1 MLKKILLAC
10 FIVTMAASCNREGKP
25 EKSDAPAKDTSAAQ
39 LSDSVIHDIFN
50 NRITPG
56 FNETPASAQHVLEN
70 AILARFGKTGMA
82 DIKTIYM
89 EVRIKGGDMGA
100 DSRVWMKMPDKLR
113 TESTFGDKKGIAV
126 YSQNNSW
133 LKSPDSDSILS
144 PSREEVMQMKIAA
157 VSQIE
162 YILSPISTL
171 MKKPYSIDLV
181 GKEMVDGKEQY
192 VIKFSNP
199 EAKKQKAEAFD
210 EHIVYID
217 AKTFLDSK
225 IVTSVFIKGKTQI
238 AITQLS
244 DNRKAN
250 GYMIA
255 HRSITSQQNM
265 KVVTEVKSLKLN
277 EPIDDALFTKSS
289 IK

>member
-1 MLKKILLAC
+1 MFRKILLAWSII
-10 FIVTMAASCNREGKP
+10 FMVSCNNADKP
-25 EKSDAPAKDTSAAQ
+25 AQTGTTAKDTVTQQ
-39 LSDSVIHDIFN
+39 LSDSVIHEIFN
-50 NRITPG
+50 NKITQE
-56 FNETPASAQHVLEN
+56 FSETPTNAQQVLAN
-70 AILARFGKTGMA
+70 AVMARFGKTGMA

-113 TESTFGDKKGIAV
+113 TESTFGDKKGVAI
-126 YSQNNSW
+126 YSQDHSW
-133 LKSPDSDSILS
+133 LKSPDSDSIIS
-144 PSREEVMQMKIAA
+144 PTKEEEMQMKIAA

-162 YILSPISTL
+162 YILSPITSL
-171 MKKPYSIDLV
+171 MKKPYTLDLA
-181 GKEMVDGKEQY
+181 GKEMVDGREHF

-199 EAKKQKAEAFD
+199 EAKKQKAEAYD

-225 IVTSVFIKGKTQI
+225 IVSMVYIKGKTQM
-238 AITQLS
+238 AVTQLL

-255 HRSITSQQNM
+255 HKTITTQQSM
-265 KVVTEVKSLKLN
+265 KIVTDVKVLKLN

-289 IK
+289 LK

>member
-10 FIVTMAASCNREGKP
+10 FMVVVVASCNRDGKP
-25 EKSDAPAKDTSAAQ
+25 EKSDAPAKDTAAAQ
-39 LSDSVIHDIFN
+39 LNDSVIHEIFN
-50 NRITPG
+50 NKITPG
-56 FNETPASAQHVLEN
+56 FNETPATAQQVLEN

-133 LKSPDSDSILS
+133 LKSPETDSVVS

-162 YILSPISTL
+162 YILSPISSL
-171 MKKPYSIDLV
+171 MKKPYSIDLA
-181 GKEMVDGKEQY
+181 GKEMVDGREHY

-225 IVTSVFIKGKTQI
+225 IVTSVYIKGKTQM
-238 AITQLS
+238 AVTQLS

-250 GYMIA
+250 GYLIA
-255 HRSITSQQNM
+255 HKSITTQQNM
-265 KVVTEVKSLKLN
+265 KITTEVKSLNLN